1 MSITDNIKVGTV
13 ETALA
18 SAGTKCMW
26 GGSGTSVVG
35 YLSTSSAAVLIGV
48 IITVLGFAFS
58 MYFQR
63 KAHIRQTEE
72 WALRKFV
79 AEREEAR
86 KEEIHA
92 LQLKQ
97 LRRASENYACDQ
109 EC

>member
-1 MSITDNIKVGTV
+1 MSIADNIKTGTV

-18 SAGTKCMW
+18 SAGTKSMW
-26 GGSGTSVVG
+26 GGSVTSVIG
-35 YLSTSSAAVLIGV
+35 YLSTSSAAVLVGV
-48 IITVLGFAFS
+48 IITVLGFIFS

-72 WALRKFV
+72 WEIRKLI
-79 AEREEAR
+79 AEKEEAR
-86 KEEIHA
+86 KEELHE

-97 LRRASENYACDQ
+97 LRRASENYTYDQ

>member
-1 MSITDNIKVGTV
+1 MNISDNIKVGTV

-18 SAGTKCMW
+18 SAGTKSMW
-26 GGSGTSVVG
+26 GGSVTSVIG
-35 YLSTSSAAVLIGV
+35 YLSTSSAAVFIGV
-48 IITVLGFAFS
+48 IITVLGFLFS

-72 WALRKFV
+72 WEIRKLI

-86 KEEIHA
+86 KEEIHE
-92 LQLKQ
+92 LRLKQ
-97 LRRASENYACDQ
+97 LRNRDIKCEYDQ